1 MELKRW
7 SANAQVIAALVS
19 GLLIGI
25 GISASHNS
33 TLVLAAASVETIG
46 NLWINAIR
54 MTVIPLV
61 ISLLFV
67 SMNSFPDVRSAGRR
81 RSSPDNLR
89 GLAERKHGNRSA
101 DEAPYLFAG
110 LSSAGPAATGMASS
124 PGAASVVQQTQQLP
138 SLAQ

>member
-67 SMNSFPDVRSAGRR
+67 SMNSFPDVRSAGRTGAR
-81 RSSPDNLR
+81 ALIIFAA
-89 GLAERKHGNRSA
+89 LLSA
-101 DEAPYLFAG
+101 STAIAALTAPYLFAG